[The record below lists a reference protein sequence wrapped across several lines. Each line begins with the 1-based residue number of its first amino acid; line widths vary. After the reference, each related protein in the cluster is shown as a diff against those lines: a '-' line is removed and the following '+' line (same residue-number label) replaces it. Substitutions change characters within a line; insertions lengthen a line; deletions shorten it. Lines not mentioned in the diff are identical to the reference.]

1 MVEAEQYPGD
11 FDGVIAGDPALDLR
25 LELSDIRVH
34 KAYLDH
40 PDGRLWGKDLSLV
53 DKYVLNQCD
62 DLDGVKD
69 GVIQDPDK
77 CHPDFSVL
85 ICRPGQ
91 TNNCLTT
98 DRSTRFEHLRAPR
111 LTNKAKRY
119 IQVFLLDTTCR
130 RGPSNGNSA
139 RTIYGLH
146 RLIIHGQRER
156 DHMNINLM
164 TKL

>member
-1 MVEAEQYPGD
+1 YYFRATHDVTVALKEFTRAYYGSSIRYSYFDGCSNGGRQAMVEAEQYPD
-11 FDGVIAGDPALDLR
+11 DYDGVIAGDPALDLR

-98 DRSTRFEHLRAPR
+98 D
-111 LTNKAKRY
+111 
-119 IQVFLLDTTCR
+119 
-130 RGPSNGNSA
+130 
-139 RTIYGLH
+139 
-146 RLIIHGQRER
+146 
-156 DHMNINLM
+156 
-164 TKL
+164 